1 MKIFL
6 FFAMFGAICVGG
18 CQERPPLQ
26 ESATPGQRHYLSV
39 AEVAAAEKAAAVGD
53 KDAVTRL
60 INHYQWGVSD
70 EDKAL
75 QWLRRGADLGDSY
88 AMLNLASQLSARGDE
103 TSCKEA
109 EALLERVVG
118 SSEPKIRAI
127 AEGDL
132 VTLRV
137 GVDGDGY
144 CTNWLSPPS
153 DAK

>member
-6 FFAMFGAICVGG
+6 LFAISGAICLGG
-18 CQERPPLQ
+18 CQERPPLE
-26 ESATPGQRHYLSV
+26 ESATPGQRHHLSV
-39 AEVAAAEKAAAVGD
+39 AEVAAAEKAAALGD

-70 EDKAL
+70 EGKAL
-75 QWLRRGADLGDSY
+75 QWLRRGADLGDGY
-88 AMLNLASQLSARGDE
+88 AMINLASQLSARADE
-103 TSCKEA
+103 ASCKEA
-109 EALLERVVG
+109 EALLERVVR
-118 SSEPKIRAI
+118 SSEPKSRAI

-132 VTLRV
+132 VTLRG
-137 GVDGDGY
+137 GVDGSGY